1 MKLDIVQWSS
11 ICYQYVNEC
20 EKSSRADWT
29 AYTKYVPMQ
38 WSWPRSQFLFG
49 HLITESACKWVVSR
63 FKARGVVCLESENWE
78 VPLSQTLLNYWND
91 IHGLWQL
98 SKWSIFQRIHL
109 FTIVLISEKIFAFDM
124 YTRISFSP
132 NPNLFILDHAFILL
146 ILHLCKT
153 QSHHPSFDFYF
164 RNLDDPKNL

>member
-1 MKLDIVQWSS
+1 MHCHLSSIFWFFLASVISCVYLMKLDIVQWSS

-20 EKSSRADWT
+20 EKGSRADWT

-109 FTIVLISEKIFAFDM
+109 FTIVL
-124 YTRISFSP
+124 
-132 NPNLFILDHAFILL
+132 
-146 ILHLCKT
+146 
-153 QSHHPSFDFYF
+153 
-164 RNLDDPKNL
+164 RNLGENICLRYVYSHIFLTQP